1 MGYLTQSVFL
11 LHPTQVVTGTTTG
24 KLVLW
29 DSKTHDQ
36 TYGLNKKQLNPVDLS
51 RQSTKMTVN
60 RELTRDTLK
69 SSTSTRSGTLSSRK
83 SSGKTNEQIDQE
95 ENGKQ
100 TPFQEQQQPTNC
112 KILYKT
118 ISYEFLF
125 ILVQIN
131 NEQLGFS
138 PMNKRALKL
147 CEPQRKAITVLI
159 TTDDLVV
166 TGDSDGVIRFFDQE
180 LKLRM
185 WFEHFRVGPI
195 QSISFTYVTSD
206 YSPPTFSSNVAH
218 KQNESTLSQPLFST
232 LDFTISSSHAVIA
245 HVTHSGQQISIVKR
259 DSSTA
264 VYALDTHPFEH
275 KLCFANASGRLQ
287 LWEYQQKTIIAT
299 AQHDHHNAIT
309 QLKYNHNGNFI
320 AVGYADGQLTLCDA
334 LSLESILSA
343 PFHYAK
349 TAIIIIKFS
358 PLSKYLATAVRRI

>member
-1 MGYLTQSVFL
+1 LGYLTQSVFL

-36 TYGLNKKQLNPVDLS
+36 TYGLNKKQLNQIDLS

-60 RELTRDTLK
+60 RELTRDTFK

-100 TPFQEQQQPTNC
+100 TPFQEQQQQQQQTN
-112 KILYKT
+112 
-118 ISYEFLF
+118 F
-125 ILVQIN
+125 QNN
-131 NEQLGFS
+131 NEQLGSS

-147 CEPQRKAITVLI
+147 CEPQRKAITVLM

-206 YSPPTFSSNVAH
+206 YSPPTFSSNITH

-232 LDFTISSSHAVIA
+232 LDFTISSAHAVIA

-299 AQHDHHNAIT
+299 AQHAHHNAIT

-349 TAIIIIKFS
+349 TAILIIKFS
-358 PLSKYLATAVRRI
+358 PSSKYLATAVRTN